1 MSDVLIVGGGPV
13 GAAAALAL
21 ARAGHGVTVLE
32 ARPTA
37 SADDRRTLAIAYGS
51 QQILSGL
58 GAWPAECTP
67 IADIHVSQRG
77 HFGQTVLTAAEA
89 GVPALG
95 YVLRYNALVQA
106 QARAL
111 EAEPAITLVTGA
123 TVEAVTPGEEGAE
136 VAWREQGEVRR
147 RRTPLAVLADGGRA
161 LTAATFGTPV
171 ERPYTQVALV
181 GQVHTDQPHGGR
193 AYERFTP
200 SGPVALLP
208 FERHYAL
215 VWTGTQEAVEALI
228 ALPEAEFLRRLQDWF
243 GDRAG
248 RFLRVAARSWFPLTL
263 KVVREVARPHVLC
276 IGNAAQT
283 MHPVAGQGFNL
294 GLRDAAALG
303 AVARGRLPASLGDPD
318 MLAAYLARRRRDR
331 KVGIGVTH
339 ALVSGFSNDW
349 PLLPLLRGQ
358 ALTAMNLWPWSRRAL
373 ARLMMYGMGTS

>member
-1 MSDVLIVGGGPV
+1 MNDVVIVGGGPV

-21 ARAGHGVTVLE
+21 AQAGHGVTVLE

-37 SADDRRTLAIAYGS
+37 TADDRRTLAIAYGS
-51 QQILSGL
+51 QQILAGL
-58 GAWPAECTP
+58 GAWPQDATP

-95 YVLRYNALVQA
+95 YVLRYNALVEA

-111 EAEPAITLVTGA
+111 EAQPAITLVTGA
-123 TVEAVTPGEEGAE
+123 TVEAVTPGEAGAE
-136 VAWREQGEVRR
+136 VVWRQQGDTLRR
-147 RRTPLAVLADGGRA
+147 HTPLAVLADGGRA

-181 GQVHTDQPHGGR
+181 GQVHTDRPHDGR

-200 SGPVALLP
+200 TGPVALLP
-208 FERHYAL
+208 YERHYAL
-215 VWTGTQEAVEALI
+215 VWTGTQKAVEALI

-248 RFLRVAARSWFPLTL
+248 AFLRVSARSWFPLTL
-263 KVVREVARPHVLC
+263 KVVRDVARPHVLC

-283 MHPVAGQGFNL
+283 MHPVAGQGFNI

-303 AVARGRLPASLGDPD
+303 AVARGRLPGTLGDAA
-318 MLAAYLARRRRDR
+318 MLSDYLARRRRDR

-373 ARLMMYGMGTS
+373 ARLMMYGMASS

>member
-1 MSDVLIVGGGPV
+1 
-13 GAAAALAL
+13 
-21 ARAGHGVTVLE
+21 
-32 ARPTA
+32 
-37 SADDRRTLAIAYGS
+37 
-51 QQILSGL
+51 
-58 GAWPAECTP
+58 AESTP
-67 IADIHVSQRG
+67 ITDIHVSQRG

-106 QARAL
+106 QARAM
-111 EAEPAITLVTGA
+111 ENQPAISLVTGA
-123 TVEAVTPGEEGAE
+123 TVEAVTPGDDGAE
-136 VAWREQGEVRR
+136 VVWRQQGDTLR

-181 GQVHTDQPHGGR
+181 GQVHTDRPHDGR

-200 SGPVALLP
+200 TGPVALLP
-208 FERHYAL
+208 YERHYAL

-228 ALPEAEFLRRLQDWF
+228 ALPEGEFLRRLQDWF

-248 RFLRVAARSWFPLTL
+248 EFLRMSARSWFPLTL
-263 KVVREVARPHVLC
+263 KVVRDVARPHVLC

-303 AVARGRLPASLGDPD
+303 AVARGRLPGTLGDAA
-318 MLAAYLARRRRDR
+318 MLADYLARRRRDR
-331 KVGIGVTH
+331 QVGIGITH

-373 ARLMMYGMGTS
+373 ARLMMYGMASS